1 MRVVSSAQ
9 RRDWVDEVIQNH
21 SNITCHINDTARSL
35 NSSMTHYEI
44 FVMKSVMVLC
54 FARLVHRGGGGCF
67 LKMSICL
74 LVCFM
79 GSLKMKKKKKK
90 KEEERIEY
98 RKNKESS
105 SLKLY
110 CML

>member
-1 MRVVSSAQ
+1 
-9 RRDWVDEVIQNH
+9 
-21 SNITCHINDTARSL
+21 
-35 NSSMTHYEI
+35 
-44 FVMKSVMVLC
+44 
-54 FARLVHRGGGGCF
+54 
-67 LKMSICL
+67 MSICL